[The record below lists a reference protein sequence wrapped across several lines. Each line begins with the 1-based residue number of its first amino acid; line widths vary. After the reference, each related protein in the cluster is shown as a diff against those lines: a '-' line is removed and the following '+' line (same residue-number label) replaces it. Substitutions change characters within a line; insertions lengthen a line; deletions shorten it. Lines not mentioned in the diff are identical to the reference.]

1 MNRADGSMIMKI
13 AQQWHCLAERLSGLR
28 CSKEATSRFHF
39 MPGGRSTYEH
49 AQRVRTIS
57 LLPFALNET
66 VTMSTANPNV
76 DDDAI
81 VLATRN
87 WLERA
92 VIGLNLCPFAKSVFV
107 KEQVRYVVS
116 NATTPEALLETLM
129 DELQHLSDTPAEQV
143 DTTLLIHPFVLT
155 DFEDYNEFLDV
166 ADAAVEDMS
175 LDGELQV
182 ASFHPDYQFA
192 DTDSNDISNYT
203 NRAPYPILHLL
214 REDSIARAV
223 DAFPDAADIFE
234 KNIDTMAKL
243 GHEGWDKLDVG
254 PAR

>member
-1 MNRADGSMIMKI
+1 
-13 AQQWHCLAERLSGLR
+13 
-28 CSKEATSRFHF
+28 
-39 MPGGRSTYEH
+39 
-49 AQRVRTIS
+49 
-57 LLPFALNET
+57 
-66 VTMSTANPNV
+66 MSTPNLNA

-81 VLATRN
+81 VAATRK

-92 VIGLNLCPFAKSVFV
+92 VIGLNLCPFAKSVYV

-116 NATTPEALLETLM
+116 PAISPEQLLETLM
-129 DELQHLSDTPAEQV
+129 DELQHLSDTSADEV
-143 DTTLLIHPFVLT
+143 DTTLLIHPFVLN

-166 ADAAVEDMS
+166 ADVAVEDMQ

-192 DTDSNDISNYT
+192 DSDVNDIGNYT

-223 DAFPDAADIFE
+223 EAFPQAEEIFE
-234 KNIDTMAKL
+234 KNIATMEKL

-254 PAR
+254 PA